1 MNQLNVYYIVIYAFM
16 FIFGVCVGSFLNV
29 CIYRLPLGE
38 SLTKKNSH
46 CMTCG
51 EEIKRY
57 DLIPIISWCILRGKC
72 RHCGARISPRYTVVE
87 FLNGAIWLVTALY
100 FDIVALPMY
109 IILTCLMFSALIV
122 VFFMDWDTQLI
133 NTWVVVFIGVLAV
146 AEIILCRDYDSAS
159 ISSHIIGA
167 FVVSVPLAIV
177 TLLSHEK
184 AMGWGDVFLMIAAG
198 LYLGIQGALV
208 ALAVAL
214 VTGSIGGL
222 TQKHF
227 SGSSKFAFGPYLS
240 IGIVVAVFFGE
251 QLGDWYMQF
260 TGLNEMLN
268 ESV

>member
-1 MNQLNVYYIVIYAFM
+1 MDKLQIYYTVIYIFM

-57 DLIPIISWCILRGKC
+57 DLIPIISWCLLRGKC
-72 RHCGARISPRYTVVE
+72 RHCGAKISPRYTVVE
-87 FLNGAIWLVTALY
+87 FLNGVVWLGTALW
-100 FDIVALPMY
+100 FDIIEKPVY
-109 IILTCLMFSALIV
+109 IIFTCLMFSAVIV

-133 NTWVVVFIGVLAV
+133 NTWVVVFIGIMAIGQIV
-146 AEIILCRDYDSAS
+146 LCRAYDQVS
-159 ISSHIIGA
+159 ITSHIIGA
-167 FVVSVPLAIV
+167 FVVSVPLMIV
-177 TLLSHEK
+177 TLVSHER

-198 LYLGIQGALV
+198 LYLGTQGALV

-240 IGIVVAVFFGE
+240 IGIFVAIFFGE
-251 QLGDWYMQF
+251 KLGEWYMQF
-260 TGLNEMLN
+260 TGLNEML
-268 ESV
+268 S

>member
-1 MNQLNVYYIVIYAFM
+1 MDKLQIYYTVIYIFM

-57 DLIPIISWCILRGKC
+57 DLIPIISWCLLRGKC
-72 RHCGARISPRYTVVE
+72 RHCGAKISPRYTVVE
-87 FLNGAIWLVTALY
+87 FLNGVVWLGTALW
-100 FDIVALPMY
+100 FDIIEKPVY
-109 IILTCLMFSALIV
+109 IIFTCLMFSAVIV

-133 NTWVVVFIGVLAV
+133 NTWVVVFIGIMAIGQI
-146 AEIILCRDYDSAS
+146 ALCRAYDQVS
-159 ISSHIIGA
+159 ITSHIIGA
-167 FVVSVPLAIV
+167 FVVSVPLMIV
-177 TLLSHEK
+177 TLVSHER

-198 LYLGIQGALV
+198 LYLGTQGALV

-240 IGIVVAVFFGE
+240 IGIFAAIFFGE
-251 QLGDWYMQF
+251 KLGEWYMQF
-260 TGLNEMLN
+260 TGLNEML
-268 ESV
+268 S